1 MKGKIEKIIIFSAS
15 IIITMMHIFIF
26 GLNLSLAQNSTT
38 SKVNESIVSDNQIK
52 SGEADSDNANKILEA
67 ATIKLSVANEKEAA
81 YEKAINELKYYVT
94 FFGTLLIIIVMVF
107 GYYKNNK
114 IVEAKEELND
124 ELSKKAK
131 FLEESNSLN
140 IDKKLF
146 ELEKNNNIS
155 IKKIEE
161 SNLGNIK
168 DLQARI
174 NVLEGMN
181 KIDPKSIN
189 MEENKED
196 ELPLEDENPY
206 GQ

>member
-1 MKGKIEKIIIFSAS
+1 
-15 IIITMMHIFIF
+15 
-26 GLNLSLAQNSTT
+26 
-38 SKVNESIVSDNQIK
+38 
-52 SGEADSDNANKILEA
+52 
-67 ATIKLSVANEKEAA
+67 
-81 YEKAINELKYYVT
+81 
-94 FFGTLLIIIVMVF
+94 MVF